1 MDKSIYEV
9 GRDEYAGLIGSMK
22 IEYFDMEKDYQEN
35 QTFIRLRSK
44 KTGKL
49 ITERII
55 NDDSTEQY
63 YIFELPD
70 NEERQAPKKIR
81 QYKLETKEEVQAFFD
96 ILNKLQK
103 KENDRTIP

>member
-1 MDKSIYEV
+1 MDKNIFKVE
-9 GRDEYAGLIGSMK
+9 RDEYAGLIGEMK
-22 IEYFDMEKDYQEN
+22 VDCFDMEKDYQEN
-35 QTFIRLRSK
+35 DTYIRLRSK

-55 NDDSTEQY
+55 HNDSEEEY

-70 NEERQAPKKIR
+70 DDERQAPKRIR

-103 KENDRTIP
+103 KENDGTVS

>member
-1 MDKSIYEV
+1 MNKEIYKVE
-9 GRDEYAGLIGSMK
+9 RDEYAGLIGAMK
-22 IEYFDMEKDYQEN
+22 VDCFDMEKDYQEN
-35 QTFIRLRSK
+35 DTHIRLRSK

-55 NDDSTEQY
+55 HDSSEEEY

-70 NEERQAPKKIR
+70 DDERQAPKRIR

-103 KENDRTIP
+103 KENDGTVS

>member
-22 IEYFDMEKDYQEN
+22 IECFDMEKDYQEN

-55 NDDSTEQY
+55 NDDSPEQY

-103 KENDRTIP
+103 KENDRTIS